1 MNARAIT
8 AIRPWGLLTL
18 TGSALAAFLLLAPP
32 ASAQEKPKVELDTSE
47 GKIVLELDPSKAPK
61 TVENFLKYVDE
72 GHYDGTVFHR
82 VIQGFMIQGGGFN
95 TSLEEKKTHEPV
107 ENESKARNPQAL
119 GNTRGTIAMAR
130 TSDPN
135 SATAQFYINHA
146 DNASLDS
153 AGGGYTVFGKVIE
166 GMNVVDKIAGART
179 TVQELAMFPDKK
191 SDQRI
196 KSPSKD
202 VPAANIVIKS
212 AKRVK

>member
-1 MNARAIT
+1 MNARANT
-8 AIRPWGLLTL
+8 AVRPWGLLTL

-32 ASAQEKPKVELDTSE
+32 ASAQEKPKVDLDTSE
-47 GKIVLELDPSKAPK
+47 GKIVLELDSSKAPK

-130 TSDPN
+130 TSD
-135 SATAQFYINHA
+135 
-146 DNASLDS
+146 
-153 AGGGYTVFGKVIE
+153 
-166 GMNVVDKIAGART
+166 
-179 TVQELAMFPDKK
+179 
-191 SDQRI
+191 
-196 KSPSKD
+196 
-202 VPAANIVIKS
+202 
-212 AKRVK
+212 